1 MDAEGHVMA
10 DEQYEWLDKDAAE
23 KLLRGEPV
31 VPLGDQ
37 ARDDAL
43 RLAEALGAARAARR
57 APAGELPGE
66 DAVLTA
72 FRQATRSGRDRLAG
86 RSAGPALPG
95 QPGTLHSV
103 HIGAAPAA
111 PPRRPRWS
119 RPVRFGLAVSLAG
132 CALGGVAVAA
142 GTGVLPGPF
151 GGQDSPA
158 PASSVSAA
166 TPEPLVSGLPAEDP
180 STTPRPS
187 PPDDPDPLSSPENR
201 QSGTPEEAE
210 RPETGGIDAEADG
223 GDRTGDRNRPDGSG
237 GAGAS
242 GGADAAGG
250 SGGSGRENA
259 TKDPTGRDERPGGSG
274 GHDQGGTWY
283 EKSVKALQ
291 GLPRRH
297 PRRAEPTA
305 VGPARQGRGE
315 PGALLRPAPRRGRFR
330 RPRKRKRRRR
340 WRRARRRRRRFPAS
354 RLLRA
359 RPAPRGQRAPGRR
372 RRARGGG
379 GGGSDEVGRACPD
392 RPAHPLTRSFLP
404 RCIGFPSRAYRLPA
418 RVRRRCP
425 LPYAGTQA
433 CPRRVRLRFPLL
445 YGDPPAK
452 SVRSKV

>member
-1 MDAEGHVMA
+1 MA

-166 TPEPLVSGLPAEDP
+166 TPEPLVSGLPADDP
-180 STTPRPS
+180 ATVPEPS
-187 PPDDPDPLSSPENR
+187 PPADPDPVSPPESR
-201 QSGTPEEAE
+201 QPGTPEEAE

-223 GDRTGDRNRPDGSG
+223 GDRTGDRNRPGGSVG
-237 GAGAS
+237 PGAS
-242 GGADAAGG
+242 GGADASGGSGG

-274 GHDQGGTWY
+274 GHDQDGTWY
-283 EKSVKALQ
+283 EKSVKACKAFRAGTLDERSRRQ
-291 GLPRRH
+291 LIQLAKGEENLERFCDRLLGGSGSGGPGNGSGGGDGDGPGDGDGGSLPPVSFEPAPPRADSE
-297 PRRAEPTA
+297 RRADVGVRAEAEAVAPMRSAAPAPTA
-305 VGPARQGRGE
+305 
-315 PGALLRPAPRRGRFR
+315 L
-330 RPRKRKRRRR
+330 
-340 WRRARRRRRRFPAS
+340 
-354 RLLRA
+354 
-359 RPAPRGQRAPGRR
+359 
-372 RRARGGG
+372 
-379 GGGSDEVGRACPD
+379 
-392 RPAHPLTRSFLP
+392 LTR
-404 RCIGFPSRAYRLPA
+404 
-418 RVRRRCP
+418 
-425 LPYAGTQA
+425 
-433 CPRRVRLRFPLL
+433 
-445 YGDPPAK
+445 
-452 SVRSKV
+452 

>member
-1 MDAEGHVMA
+1 MA

-37 ARDDAL
+37 ARGDAL

-166 TPEPLVSGLPAEDP
+166 TPEPLVSRLPADDP
-180 STTPRPS
+180 STARDPS
-187 PPDDPDPLSSPENR
+187 PPDDPDPVSSPESR
-201 QSGTPEEAE
+201 QSGAPEEAE

-223 GDRTGDRNRPDGSG
+223 GDRTGDRNRPGGSVG
-237 GAGAS
+237 PGAS

-250 SGGSGRENA
+250 SGGSGGSGRENA
-259 TKDPTGRDERPGGSG
+259 SKDPAGRDERPDVSG
-274 GHDQGGTWY
+274 GHDQGGNWY
-283 EKSVKALQ
+283 EKSVKACKAFRDGTLDERSRRQ
-291 GLPRRH
+291 LVQLAKGEENLERFCDRLLGGAGSGGPGSGGGDGDGDGGSLPPVSFEPAPPRAGGERRVDAGV
-297 PRRAEPTA
+297 RAEAEAVAPMRSAAPAPTA
-305 VGPARQGRGE
+305 
-315 PGALLRPAPRRGRFR
+315 L
-330 RPRKRKRRRR
+330 
-340 WRRARRRRRRFPAS
+340 
-354 RLLRA
+354 
-359 RPAPRGQRAPGRR
+359 
-372 RRARGGG
+372 
-379 GGGSDEVGRACPD
+379 
-392 RPAHPLTRSFLP
+392 LTR
-404 RCIGFPSRAYRLPA
+404 
-418 RVRRRCP
+418 
-425 LPYAGTQA
+425 
-433 CPRRVRLRFPLL
+433 
-445 YGDPPAK
+445 
-452 SVRSKV
+452 